1 MDTLRVAGNKQWDS
15 DGGSMS
21 SVYIKVE
28 MVGDGQPPD
37 AVLMDRIR
45 SLILQSSEVD
55 SISYRSTSI
64 VQTLEAFL
72 TIPHANT
79 TDGAAREPIQPKS
92 HRE

>member
-1 MDTLRVAGNKQWDS
+1 
-15 DGGSMS
+15 MS

-28 MVGDGQPPD
+28 MVGDGQEPD
-37 AVLMDRIR
+37 AALMDRIR

-72 TIPHANT
+72 TIPRVDI
-79 TDGAAREPIQPKS
+79 TDGAARASIQPKS